1 MEDFELCND
10 NDFDL
15 LLNLNLNESIDNDV
29 SNNDY
34 KNCLDC
40 NIQMQ
45 PNINNTLTCPNCGF
59 IKNVIIENLEYE
71 PSMAGYN
78 TNENYH
84 IPIKCIGKNSF
95 QYQKYL
101 RNNTSEYSRIQ
112 ESTLKKLLEKL
123 NYQSEDFVIP
133 KNILSNV
140 LTQYKKIRETSKIHR
155 GEILKG
161 ILGSLIYYE
170 CLKEGII
177 RKPKE
182 LAKWYSISENDLS
195 KGDKI
200 LRELE
205 EKGIIELPI
214 NKDFNVEYITSY
226 LKRIDIDI
234 KYENFLIDLL
244 NQINEL
250 KIGNPNA
257 RLSTKIAS
265 LIFLLIISKKYN
277 ISADEIS
284 KEFDISVSTFKSFYL
299 EIYKNKEKLENLFK
313 KYNIILPDKIP
324 RKSRV
329 TKNKIN

>member
-1 MEDFELCND
+1 MEDFELCNE
-10 NDFDL
+10 NEFDL
-15 LLNLNLNESIDNDV
+15 FLNSDFTNKVDI
-29 SNNDY
+29 SNNNY
-34 KNCLDC
+34 KNCDDC

-71 PSMAGYN
+71 PSMSGYN

-101 RNNTSEYSRIQ
+101 RNNTSQYSIIQ
-112 ESTLKKLLEKL
+112 ETTLKKLLEKL
-123 NYQSEDFVIP
+123 NYQSDDFVIP
-133 KNILSNV
+133 KNIISNV
-140 LTQYKKIRETSKIHR
+140 LIQYKKIRETSKIHR

-182 LAKWYSISENDLS
+182 LARWYSISENDLS

-200 LRELE
+200 LRDLE

-214 NKDFNVEYITSY
+214 NKDFNIEYINCY

-234 KYENFLIDLL
+234 KYEVFLIELL
-244 NQINEL
+244 NEINKL

-277 ISADEIS
+277 ISADEIA
-284 KEFDISVSTFKSFYL
+284 KEFDISVSTFKSFYM
-299 EIYKNKEKLENLFK
+299 EIFKNKEKLTVIFE
-313 KYNIILPDKIP
+313 KYDIKLPDKIP
-324 RKSRV
+324 RKSRSNK
-329 TKNKIN
+329 KNNIN

>member
-1 MEDFELCND
+1 MDDFELCND
-10 NDFDL
+10 DDFNI
-15 LLNLNLNESIDNDV
+15 LLNSRFNESVNI

-34 KNCLDC
+34 KKCINCD
-40 NIQMQ
+40 IQMQ
-45 PNINNTLTCPNCGF
+45 PNINNTLTCPTCGY

-84 IPIKCIGKNSF
+84 IPIKCIGKNAF

-101 RNNTSEYSRIQ
+101 RNNTSQYSIIQ
-112 ESTLKKLLEKL
+112 ETTLKKLLEKL

-133 KNILSNV
+133 KNIISNV
-140 LTQYKKIRETSKIHR
+140 LNQYKKIRETSKIHR

-205 EKGIIELPI
+205 EEGIIELPI
-214 NKDFNVEYITSY
+214 NKDFNLEYISSY
-226 LKRIDIDI
+226 LKRINIDI
-234 KYENFLIDLL
+234 KYEAFLIELL
-244 NQINEL
+244 NNINDL

-277 ISADEIS
+277 ITSEEIA
-284 KEFDISVSTFKSFYL
+284 KEFDISISTFKSFYM
-299 EIYKNKEKLENLFK
+299 EIFKNKDKLKTLFD
-313 KYNIILPDKIP
+313 KYNIELPDKIP

-329 TKNKIN
+329 NKKKN